1 MRLRFPSIFV
11 VGFAALS
18 TASWAQTSSPSADEL
33 VARVVARDA
42 ENRKRRE
49 GYEFDLEL
57 KTERLDAAGNVIK
70 SNVTHAVGRS
80 GGKIRFSTELSP
92 DANATA
98 EEQAKATREAKSS
111 QRMQAVMDLK
121 NLAPH
126 YHYTLD
132 GGATID
138 GHDCWILRYEPKS
151 GAPATTKEERV
162 VNALHGRF
170 WIDKAT
176 DSVVRSEGSLTAPV
190 TMAFV
195 ASVNQL
201 DFAYGSQTLPNGDLG
216 PLSFR
221 INIAIKAPFY
231 DFRQRQLST
240 KTNYRPAR

>member
-1 MRLRFPSIFV
+1 MTAFLAVFPGSMD
-11 VGFAALS
+11 
-18 TASWAQTSSPSADEL
+18 ADEPPPKADDL

-42 ENRKRRE
+42 QNRKRRE

-57 KTERLDAAGNVIK
+57 KTERLAAAGNVLK
-70 SNVTHAVGRS
+70 AKTTHAVGRA
-80 GGKIRFSTELSP
+80 GGKITFSTQLSP

-126 YHYTLD
+126 YNYTLD
-132 GGATID
+132 GSETI
-138 GHDCWILRYEPKS
+138 GGRDCWVLRFGPKP
-151 GAPATTKEERV
+151 GASAATKEERV

-176 DSVVRSEGSLTAPV
+176 DSVVQSEGSLTAPV
-190 TMAFV
+190 TMALI

-201 DFAYGSQTLPNGDLG
+201 DYAYGTQTLPNGDLG

-221 INIAIKAPFY
+221 IHIAIKAPFY
-231 DFRQRQLST
+231 EFRQRQVSM
-240 KTNYRPAR
+240 KTNYRLAR